1 MSNSPQISV
10 TCPHCASSLQVDT
23 EAGVVVS
30 HEPPA
35 QPNREVDFNARL
47 EQIEREKERS
57 GDKMAE
63 AMRREKDKDRLMQ
76 DRFREL
82 LDDTKKKDDGKKQIR
97 DIYLE

>member
-23 EAGVVVS
+23 EAGVIIS

-82 LDDTKKKDDGKKQIR
+82 LDDTKKKDDGKKPIR
-97 DIYLE
+97 DIDLD

>member
-1 MSNSPQISV
+1 MSNSTQISV

-23 EAGVVVS
+23 EAGVIIS
-30 HEPPA
+30 HEPPV

-47 EQIEREKERS
+47 QQIEREKERS

-82 LDDTKKKDDGKKQIR
+82 LDDTKKKDDGKKPIR
-97 DIYLE
+97 DIDLD

>member
-1 MSNSPQISV
+1 MSTETKISV
-10 TCPHCASSLQVDT
+10 TCPHCGSSLQVDT

-82 LDDTKKKDDGKKQIR
+82 LDDTKKKDDGKRPIR
-97 DIYLE
+97 DIDLD

>member
-1 MSNSPQISV
+1 MKTKISV

-23 EAGVVVS
+23 EAGVIIS
-30 HEPPA
+30 HEPPV
-35 QPNREVDFNARL
+35 QPTREVDFNARL
-47 EQIEREKERS
+47 QQIEREKERA

-82 LDDTKKKDDGKKQIR
+82 LDDTKKNDDGKKPIR
-97 DIYLE
+97 DIDLD